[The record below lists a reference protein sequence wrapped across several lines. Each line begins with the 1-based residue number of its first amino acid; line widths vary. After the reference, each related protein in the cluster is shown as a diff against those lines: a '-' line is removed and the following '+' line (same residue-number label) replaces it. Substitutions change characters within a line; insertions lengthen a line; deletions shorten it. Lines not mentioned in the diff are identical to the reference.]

1 MGKQEEQ
8 IRGENKTKT
17 KTLKIKLTLFDFVLL
32 TENANLT
39 TPRLVV
45 LDWKCRK
52 RPRKIKTGGN
62 KMSWETKGATSE
74 EKKEEYIVIDLQSQE
89 ATENLGLTEAI
100 SLLERELADGND
112 MDSYLLIK
120 GEVVAFEV
128 KENPSIFITF

>member
-1 MGKQEEQ
+1 
-8 IRGENKTKT
+8 
-17 KTLKIKLTLFDFVLL
+17 
-32 TENANLT
+32 
-39 TPRLVV
+39 
-45 LDWKCRK
+45 
-52 RPRKIKTGGN
+52 
-62 KMSWETKGATSE
+62 MSWETKGATSE